1 MFFLPE
7 KNKRCR
13 RRKLHLPFHPSLLIE
28 LVCEAGLPGTW
39 QTSGDKQ
46 VLILWMKPLNCQPP
60 WKSNSELLV
69 PYGLSSLW
77 LTLLFISTEYV
88 SANTD
93 GLKYGQEIML
103 PYSTAYRSIGTS

>member
-1 MFFLPE
+1 MLFLPE
-7 KNKRCR
+7 KNKRCG
-13 RRKLHLPFHPSLLIE
+13 RRKLHFSFHPSLLIE

-46 VLILWMKPLNCQPP
+46 VLILWMKPLCCQPP
-60 WKSNSELLV
+60 WKSSSELLV

-77 LTLLFISTEYV
+77 LIVLFISAEYV
-88 SANTD
+88 SASTD

-103 PYSTAYRSIGTS
+103 PYSIACRSIGTS